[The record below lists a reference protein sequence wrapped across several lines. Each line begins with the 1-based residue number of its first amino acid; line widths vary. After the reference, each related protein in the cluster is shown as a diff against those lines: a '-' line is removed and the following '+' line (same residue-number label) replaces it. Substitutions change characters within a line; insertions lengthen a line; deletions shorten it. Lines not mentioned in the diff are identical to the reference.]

1 MESLVNEEVRHPK
14 FGKGSIVEEP
24 SEHIKV
30 RFHGSGTVKT
40 FLFPDAFDGFLAFE
54 KGELQETYGPMAA
67 QARSR
72 KEDGRMEAIH
82 KREEERKLAQE
93 ELVKHR
99 KSTARTTRTAAK
111 TAK

>member
-1 MESLVNEEVRHPK
+1 MESLVNEEVRHSK

-30 RFHGSGTVKT
+30 RFQGSGMVKT
-40 FLFPDAFDGFLAFE
+40 FLFPDGFLAFE
-54 KGELQETYGPMAA
+54 KDELQETYGPMAA
-67 QARSR
+67 KERSR
-72 KEDGRMEAIH
+72 KEDGRREAIH
-82 KREEERKLAQE
+82 KREEERKMAQMD
-93 ELVKHR
+93 LVKHR